1 MQDWAT
7 YENDLIPAA
16 VNLRI
21 GGGPRTE
28 NDIDSSI
35 IANDDDGVEEAAT
48 RNGQGGNTLKE
59 GYWWGGA
66 EEEQDS
72 IVRISL
78 CSIWTW
84 YMTPDMRS

>member
-1 MQDWAT
+1 M
-7 YENDLIPAA
+7 
-16 VNLRI
+16 NLRI

-28 NDIDSSI
+28 NDIDSPI
-35 IANDDDGVEEAAT
+35 IANGDGVEEAAT

-72 IVRISL
+72 IVRVSL
-78 CSIWTW
+78 CSI
-84 YMTPDMRS
+84 

>member
-1 MQDWAT
+1 MHIFETMQNWPT

-35 IANDDDGVEEAAT
+35 IANDDGVEEAAT
-48 RNGQGGNTLKE
+48 RNGQGRNTLKE
-59 GYWWGGA
+59 GYSMG
-66 EEEQDS
+66 
-72 IVRISL
+72 R
-78 CSIWTW
+78 
-84 YMTPDMRS
+84 R